1 MSCDTGHFEK
11 APGSHLDY
19 AFDWSAWLGATDKLQ
34 AVSFSAEP
42 GLTVE
47 SYSHTEEVATVW
59 LQGGELAHAYKLAC
73 TIQTYGGRKD
83 KRTAS
88 MLVKPLGECAASRSW
103 RIPQDPNVYG
113 PPPVALYA

>member
-19 AFDWSAWLGATDKLQ
+19 AFDWSAWLGADKLQ
-34 AVSFSAEP
+34 AVTWSVAP

-47 SYSHTEEVATVW
+47 SYSHSAEVATVW
-59 LQGGELAHAYKLAC
+59 LSAGELTHAYQVGC
-73 TIQTYGGRKD
+73 TIRTEAGRID

-88 MLVKPLGECAASRSW
+88 MLVKPLGECAASRTW
-103 RIPQDPNVYG
+103 RIPPDPNVYG
-113 PPPVALYA
+113 